1 MNVDSY
7 TDDRSAIPT
16 LKKSL
21 SDKLTIGGMKEDV
34 YYTIEAIDNELFGS
48 IKDTPKVGERISMRY
63 SFQGY
68 DDDYGQYGYERLYL
82 FIYRLD
88 IAEYNYVRSFRNA
101 EELVDRIKGL
111 KLSICKT
118 YGLEQIVKLE
128 KEIEKYKKDYDIQ

>member
-82 FIYRLD
+82 GCTTSASQLAYMFVLL
-88 IAEYNYVRSFRNA
+88 EMLRNW
-101 EELVDRIKGL
+101 
-111 KLSICKT
+111 
-118 YGLEQIVKLE
+118 
-128 KEIEKYKKDYDIQ
+128 